1 MRQFALALLLTGV
14 TFGVPVAANAQYF
27 NFTASFNPNP
37 VTTTQAA
44 NYISVIDGSNLSG
57 GHAGTSGTDIGVA
70 DFKVFAT
77 SNSEGTFNTGITE
90 TITLTP
96 TNSVGV
102 ALIGDT
108 PVTHVF
114 LANYSGSITNSSTNT
129 TMVGVGPSS
138 QFYSFADGSV
148 FEVSLTSYSGPGF
161 NGGFTD
167 GALGGH
173 VTGALG
179 GVPQHTP
186 EPGSLALVVGFGIT
200 GCLLLPAMRRRALN
214 RA

>member
-27 NFTASFNPNP
+27 DFTATLTPNP
-37 VTTTQAA
+37 ITTTQAG
-44 NYISVIDGSNLSG
+44 NTIIVTNGSNNSG
-57 GHAGTSGTDIGVA
+57 GYAGVAGTDIGVA
-70 DFKVFAT
+70 NFTISA
-77 SNSEGTFNTGITE
+77 SSPLAGTFNTAVSE

-96 TNSVGV
+96 ST
-102 ALIGDT
+102 IGGT
-108 PVTHVF
+108 PLPADSAVTHVF
-114 LANYSGSITNSSTNT
+114 LLNYSGSINSSGTTT
-129 TMVGVGPSS
+129 TMVGAGPSS

-173 VTGALG
+173 VTGAVG

-186 EPGSLALVVGFGIT
+186 EPGSMALVIGFSLT
-200 GCLLLPAMRRRALN
+200 GCLLLPAMRRRALLK
-214 RA
+214 A